1 MDSAEQAAL
10 SESSSQSHSSSV
22 NQHYDARRV
31 NEYNSDGKLSDGARH
46 LDLIFMRRFER
57 LPVNLTFSTIL
68 VPESV
73 DLENGEVKNALQW
86 SSHLDPLF
94 QSNLERDPGLSW
106 QYFGSTTGFLRR
118 FPGTAWPPEGSKG
131 SREIY
136 DFRLQQWFVQASSS
150 PKDFIIL
157 LDTSSS
163 ISWKN
168 YEISKETISTMLDTM
183 AENDFFN
190 VITFTDSDVKS
201 LIPCFQ
207 VNNIYKIY
215 VFIFNILYF

>member
-10 SESSSQSHSSSV
+10 SESNSQSLSSSPY
-22 NQHYDARRV
+22 QHYDARRV

-73 DLENGEVKNALQW
+73 DLDDNDVKNSLQW

-157 LDTSSS
+157 LDASSS
-163 ISWKN
+163 VSSKN
-168 YEISKETISTMLDTM
+168 YEIAKETISTLLDTM

-190 VITFTDSDVKS
+190 VIIFTDSVKS
-201 LIPCFQ
+201 VIACFQ
-207 VNNIYKIY
+207 VFVRYLSI
-215 VFIFNILYF
+215 